1 MASQLLGG
9 FSEYSILFSI
19 KLRMNIFRQQFKGI
33 VQPKMYILS
42 LLTLR
47 FFQTC
52 MSSFL
57 LFNTRKYIK
66 KTYWLP

>member
-1 MASQLLGG
+1 
-9 FSEYSILFSI
+9 
-19 KLRMNIFRQQFKGI
+19 MNIFRQQFKGI

-42 LLTLR
+42 LLTLKC
-47 FFQTC
+47 FQTC

-66 KTYWLP
+66 KPIDFHSRKQYSGSQWVPSTEQHEDE